1 LADDLTTDAVAVPIV
16 ESTEKIS
23 TTTGFY
29 VHNSVTLRIDN
40 ELITFG
46 GVNKTAPFGFTT
58 CKRGALGTQA
68 AAHSKNA
75 KVYHLKEC
83 FGLFVPDPATTLF
96 EEVAAR
102 TAEAF
107 NTCGFDMIYL
117 DALDGEGIL
126 GGPEN
131 AWHFGSRYVYEI
143 CKRLE
148 RPALMEM
155 STFHHHLWCVRS
167 RIGAWDHPRRSHK
180 KFIDSH
186 CAANAGNRRMFL
198 PGQLGWW
205 SLMNWGGAQ
214 TEPTFSD
221 DIEYLMAKCLG
232 TDTGFAL
239 MGIDPNTAR
248 NIPSL
253 PRLATII
260 RRFEDLRHSGKVPE
274 AIKAKLRT
282 PGDDYTLVGDLQNGW
297 QFRPARYAKHKVEN
311 ASPWSS
317 QWKVT
322 NTFAAQPLRL
332 RIQALMAAGPY
343 DAVDGNLTIAD
354 FKNPKDFA
362 IRAAAASIHAEWKP
376 APEKPTQ
383 DLPYAVAQAGDG
395 LGVFYANSERPNGVG
410 SWSRMTHTYAPPQNL
425 TQRQALGFWVYGDGK
440 GETLNVQLKSPEH
453 LVSGVAD
460 HYIVVDFTGWRYFEL
475 IEPEGDRYTDY
486 QWPYVGGYDI
496 YRESVQFGQI
506 ETLGVWYNNLPTNSP
521 VQCLLSPIKAMP
533 LVESKLINPILKIG
547 EQSITL
553 PVEIPTGH
561 YLELLAADDCVLYG
575 PNGEVV
581 RKVELPSPLP
591 TVQPGENAVQF
602 EAKTENGL
610 SPRAYV
616 TVITQGDAIGGA

>member
-1 LADDLTTDAVAVPIV
+1 
-16 ESTEKIS
+16 
-23 TTTGFY
+23 
-29 VHNSVTLRIDN
+29 
-40 ELITFG
+40 
-46 GVNKTAPFGFTT
+46 
-58 CKRGALGTQA
+58 
-68 AAHSKNA
+68 
-75 KVYHLKEC
+75 
-83 FGLFVPDPATTLF
+83 
-96 EEVAAR
+96 
-102 TAEAF
+102 
-107 NTCGFDMIYL
+107 
-117 DALDGEGIL
+117 
-126 GGPEN
+126 
-131 AWHFGSRYVYEI
+131 
-143 CKRLE
+143 
-148 RPALMEM
+148 
-155 STFHHHLWCVRS
+155 
-167 RIGAWDHPRRSHK
+167 
-180 KFIDSH
+180 
-186 CAANAGNRRMFL
+186 
-198 PGQLGWW
+198 
-205 SLMNWGGAQ
+205 
-214 TEPTFSD
+214 
-221 DIEYLMAKCLG
+221 
-232 TDTGFAL
+232 
-239 MGIDPNTAR
+239 
-248 NIPSL
+248 
-253 PRLATII
+253 
-260 RRFEDLRHSGKVPE
+260 
-274 AIKAKLRT
+274 
-282 PGDDYTLVGDLQNGW
+282 
-297 QFRPARYAKHKVEN
+297 VEN
-311 ASPWSS
+311 ASPRSS